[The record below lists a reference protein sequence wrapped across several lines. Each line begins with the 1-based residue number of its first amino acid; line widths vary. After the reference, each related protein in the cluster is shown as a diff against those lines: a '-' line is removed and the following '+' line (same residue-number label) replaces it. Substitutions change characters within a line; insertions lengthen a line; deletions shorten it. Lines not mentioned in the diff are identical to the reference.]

1 MSGGEWQAMTEPD
14 QDREVP
20 MIDDLDIV
28 VLPDQTSDDVPDW
41 SEAIEADSEVR
52 LLEDRPPHW

>member
-1 MSGGEWQAMTEPD
+1 MTEPD

-28 VLPDQTSDDVPDW
+28 VLPDQTSDDSPDW
-41 SEAIEADSEVR
+41 SEGIEVDPEVR
-52 LLEDRPPHW
+52 LLEDRPPHWSA